1 MNDPERQLK
10 RAVRLTPAGDR
21 ARHEAEWRADLAQA
35 EGLGIAPRDVTRG
48 AVRMAV
54 RLRMRQIERVLLGG
68 RGALA
73 AAVAWVGLVL
83 MLMVTFLLGN
93 VLVPVSLVVFVGVV
107 VVMSRAGTPSRWS
120 HWLMLV
126 SLVTGVASAGFVW
139 WAAGAK
145 IDAADNFTPEPAL
158 ASWGGTALVLFAVSF
173 VGLVVSAAA
182 AVARERR
189 R

>member
-1 MNDPERQLK
+1 
-10 RAVRLTPAGDR
+10 
-21 ARHEAEWRADLAQA
+21 
-35 EGLGIAPRDVTRG
+35 
-48 AVRMAV
+48 
-54 RLRMRQIERVLLGG
+54 
-68 RGALA
+68 
-73 AAVAWVGLVL
+73 
-83 MLMVTFLLGN
+83 
-93 VLVPVSLVVFVGVV
+93 
-107 VVMSRAGTPSRWS
+107 
-120 HWLMLV
+120 MLV